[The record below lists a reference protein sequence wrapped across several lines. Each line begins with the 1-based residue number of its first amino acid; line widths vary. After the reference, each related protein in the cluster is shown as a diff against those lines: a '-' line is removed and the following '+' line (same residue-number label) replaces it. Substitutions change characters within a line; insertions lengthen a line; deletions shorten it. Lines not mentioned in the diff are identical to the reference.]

1 MLATVQRVSSAQIII
16 EDKTFSSIG
25 NGCLLF
31 VCVEKNDDSQTVKEM
46 VDKIINFRMLDGSKG
61 ITTLSLKNSDE
72 EVLIV
77 SQFTLAAITN
87 KGSKPSFHKA
97 AKPDEAKLLYD
108 EFVSEF
114 RNSYTK
120 VKEGKFGAFMEIA
133 LTNKGPVTFNFKT

>member
-46 VDKIINFRMLDGSKG
+46 VDKIINFRMLDGLKG
-61 ITTLSLKNSDE
+61 ITTLSLKDSDE

>member
-1 MLATVQRVSSAQIII
+1 LLATVQRVSSAQIII

-46 VDKIINFRMLDGSKG
+46 VDKIINFRMIDGLKG
-61 ITTLSLKNSDE
+61 ITTLSLKDSDE

>member
-16 EDKTFSSIG
+16 EDKTFSSIE

-46 VDKIINFRMLDGSKG
+46 VNKIINFRMLDGSKG

-120 VKEGKFGAFMEIA
+120 VKEGKFGAFMEIV
-133 LTNKGPVTFNFKT
+133 LTNKGPVTFNFNT

>member
-61 ITTLSLKNSDE
+61 ITTLSLKDSDE

>member
-31 VCVEKNDDSQTVKEM
+31 VCVEKNDNSQTVKEM
-46 VDKIINFRMLDGSKG
+46 VNKIINFRTLDRSKG
-61 ITTLSLKNSDE
+61 ITTLSLKDSDE

>member
-1 MLATVQRVSSAQIII
+1 LLATVQRVSSAQIII